1 MPFNTLCVR
10 SSIFER
16 SRCQCSVRRNDFIY
30 FDLRGLVARQ
40 SEQFCTYFSPSR
52 TKRECG
58 KPYRR
63 ALQKSNEDEKN
74 ACKFVLPKK
83 KRCMHAQ
90 FFFSEFFVNMH
101 IASDTIFTIE
111 GLILWP
117 YSSQVTSSPCAKTVP
132 RVVAVNI
139 RFIKESKLLRTAKE
153 QSKKSASKL
162 SSSPDDVT
170 FKIPLR
176 DFRIKK
182 KKRNIKG
189 HLSL

>member
-40 SEQFCTYFSPSR
+40 SEQFCTYFSLSR
-52 TKRECG
+52 TECG

-63 ALQKSNEDEKN
+63 ALQKSNEDETN

-83 KRCMHAQ
+83 KRCMYAQ
-90 FFFSEFFVNMH
+90 FFFSEFFLNMH

-111 GLILWP
+111 GFILWP
-117 YSSQVTSSPCAKTVP
+117 YSSQVTSSLCAKTVP
-132 RVVAVNI
+132 RGGKYQIHNTV
-139 RFIKESKLLRTAKE
+139 EPLTDSKGTE
-153 QSKKSASKL
+153 QK
-162 SSSPDDVT
+162 VRVQIIEFT
-170 FKIPLR
+170 R
-176 DFRIKK
+176 W
-182 KKRNIKG
+182 RNF
-189 HLSL
+189 